1 MYEMVQTWETDGA
14 AGAWLVLNACYV
26 LTIVPFV
33 HRKVLRIPIA
43 PWFVT
48 NFIPFAL
55 LGFLTFGLARGLL
68 GVWAP
73 SAGIAAELATLVVA
87 GAAYS
92 LLGYTLLG
100 ETLKGRLQDILRRRR
115 LSLYP

>member
-1 MYEMVQTWETDGA
+1 M
-14 AGAWLVLNACYV
+14 
-26 LTIVPFV
+26 TIVPFV

-43 PWFVT
+43 PWFVI
-48 NFIPFAL
+48 NLFPFAL

-68 GVWAP
+68 ELLAP
-73 SAGIAAELATLVVA
+73 SAGIASELATLVA
-87 GAAYS
+87 AAAAYS

-100 ETLKGRLQDILRRRR
+100 ETLKNGLQDILRRRR